1 MALTTPL
8 ARGLLA
14 FRVGVWLF
22 SYTLFFT
29 MLAAGGAMKPSTPLY
44 LIFLALV
51 GMALSGATEMA
62 VNRTK
67 GVATPLRLLFVAL
80 AVIAVTVLNAA
91 VDVATLGRAM
101 APSAAH
107 DARFFL
113 LNGVA
118 SFTYL
123 IWIHAFYAAC
133 VWLIGASTD
142 LVEKEK
148 RLAEAETEA
157 QRATL
162 SALRSQVSPH
172 FLFNSLNAAA
182 ALVATGRNKQAE
194 ELIVRLSEFFR
205 SSLNSE
211 RPSSIPLIEE
221 FDIIDAYLEVESA
234 RFPNRLDVRME
245 CPADLA
251 GTLVPSFLLLPLAEN
266 AVKHAVAPSTTP
278 VRLRISA
285 ISNEGRL
292 RLEVEDCG
300 AEKSGAGGR
309 QGEGVGLKNVSQ
321 RLRVIYGPAATFSA
335 SATEQG
341 FLARIELPLAETG
354 PQ

>member
-1 MALTTPL
+1 LS
-8 ARGLLA
+8 
-14 FRVGVWLF
+14 FRIGVWLF

-29 MLAAGGAMKPSTPLY
+29 MLAAGGSAKPGTPLY
-44 LIFLALV
+44 LVFLSLL
-51 GMALSGATEMA
+51 GMTLSGATETV
-62 VNRTK
+62 VNRTR
-67 GVATPLRLLFVAL
+67 GVATMLRLLFVAL
-80 AVIAVTVLNAA
+80 AVVSVTVFNAA
-91 VDVATLGRAM
+91 ADVATLGRSL

-107 DARFFL
+107 DARFYL

-123 IWIHAFYAAC
+123 VWIHAFYAAG
-133 VWLIGASTD
+133 VWVVGASAE

-162 SALRSQVSPH
+162 SALRSQVNPH

-205 SSLNSE
+205 SSLSSE
-211 RPSSIPLIEE
+211 RSSSIPLVEE
-221 FDIIDAYLEVESA
+221 FDIIDAYLEVEAA
-234 RFPNRLDVRME
+234 RFSNRLDVSMN
-245 CPADLA
+245 CPAELEEV
-251 GTLVPSFLLLPLAEN
+251 LVPSFLLLPLAEN

-278 VRLRISA
+278 VWLRISA
-285 ISNEGRL
+285 ISVDGRL

-300 AEKSGAGGR
+300 AERSGGVDQR
-309 QGEGVGLKNVSQ
+309 GEGVGLRNVRQ
-321 RLRVIYGPAATFSA
+321 RLNAIYGDAAAFSA
-335 SATEQG
+335 GATEQG
-341 FLARIELPLAETG
+341 FLARIELPAPEAKRR
-354 PQ
+354 